1 MFAQPFYKTDISIKR
16 TVIFTPRFY
25 CIINTK
31 TVNFFSTGG
40 ATNDSS
46 EDDIAKNV
54 LASSGSDGET
64 EAAPKAAKKK
74 RVIA

>member
-1 MFAQPFYKTDISIKR
+1 MNICWSKGKWGAEPVHLSYSNIITFYWSLG
-16 TVIFTPRFY
+16 
-25 CIINTK
+25 
-31 TVNFFSTGG
+31 GG

-64 EAAPKAAKKK
+64 AEAAPKATKKK